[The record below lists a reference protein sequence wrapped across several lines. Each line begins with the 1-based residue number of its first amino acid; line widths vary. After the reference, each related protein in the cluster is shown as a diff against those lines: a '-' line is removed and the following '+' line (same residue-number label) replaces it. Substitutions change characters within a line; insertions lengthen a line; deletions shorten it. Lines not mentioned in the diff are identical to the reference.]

1 MKRRRTPKPLSTELL
16 DRLTYQGIVP
26 AYSTLSRLGAR
37 RSRGRDFWAR
47 ERQQAVARIHHTTA
61 PQRRHQAAEVA
72 IEELLRVVEHLRQRV
87 MLLNRENQNLKAAGY
102 GCPGN
107 NVEERALLER
117 EIGRLQEENEALQAK
132 LKLQEDALKRLRQA
146 RVHLGLS
153 VSVTPLEER
162 ILLLM
167 GRTGLGR
174 SWRVAEKLESKK
186 YGKGSV
192 RNALRSLQAK
202 GLIKEMMELGRKVTW
217 SGPRGG
223 GRSKLLLL
231 SDVGSIWYEM
241 QTGSA
246 PQESELIWAQ
256 RLHRSVTH
264 GVAILE
270 VAEHLRSMDMAVEM
284 EPGPLYEA
292 GNAGW
297 GKRAQPDLIT
307 HLDDELWPV
316 EVQRKVAD
324 HDRYREKWA
333 KTLRATGRLMLVLFS
348 EERMSAQR
356 AILKRWMRRSDWP
369 AGEVWLGSLEGMMED
384 AGDWWFE
391 PVR

>member
-1 MKRRRTPKPLSTELL
+1 
-16 DRLTYQGIVP
+16 
-26 AYSTLSRLGAR
+26 
-37 RSRGRDFWAR
+37 
-47 ERQQAVARIHHTTA
+47 
-61 PQRRHQAAEVA
+61 
-72 IEELLRVVEHLRQRV
+72 
-87 MLLNRENQNLKAAGY
+87 LK
-102 GCPGN
+102 
-107 NVEERALLER
+107 
-117 EIGRLQEENEALQAK
+117 EENEALQAK

-146 RVHLGLS
+146 RVHLGLI

-246 PQESELIWAQ
+246 PRESELIWAQ

-284 EPGPLYEA
+284 EPGPLYET
-292 GNAGW
+292 GNSGW

-348 EERMSAQR
+348 DERMSAQR

-369 AGEVWLGSLEGMMED
+369 AGEVWLGSLEGMIDD
-384 AGDWWFE
+384 AEDWWFE

>member
-1 MKRRRTPKPLSTELL
+1 
-16 DRLTYQGIVP
+16 
-26 AYSTLSRLGAR
+26 
-37 RSRGRDFWAR
+37 
-47 ERQQAVARIHHTTA
+47 
-61 PQRRHQAAEVA
+61 
-72 IEELLRVVEHLRQRV
+72 
-87 MLLNRENQNLKAAGY
+87 LNREIQNLKAAGY

-107 NVEERALLER
+107 DVEERELLER
-117 EIGRLQEENEALQAK
+117 EIGRLKEENEALQAK

-146 RVHLGLS
+146 RVHLGLI

-246 PQESELIWAQ
+246 PRESELIWAQ

-270 VAEHLRSMDMAVEM
+270 VAEHLRRMDMAVEM
-284 EPGPLYEA
+284 EPGPLYET

-348 EERMSAQR
+348 DERMSAQR

-369 AGEVWLGSLEGMMED
+369 AGEVWLGSLEGMIDD
-384 AGDWWFE
+384 AEDWWFE